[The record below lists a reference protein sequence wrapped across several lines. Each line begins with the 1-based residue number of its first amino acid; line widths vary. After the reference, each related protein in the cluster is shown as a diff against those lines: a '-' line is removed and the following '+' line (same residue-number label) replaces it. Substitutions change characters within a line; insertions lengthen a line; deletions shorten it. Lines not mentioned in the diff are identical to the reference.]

1 MESVYPK
8 APGNANNIYETVQ
21 TLFYQNINFFFNI

>member
-1 MESVYPK
+1 MESMYPK

-21 TLFYQNINFFFNI
+21 TLFSQNITFTTW